1 MHATITSKG
10 QVTIPA
16 AIREKFG
23 LKAHDKVDF
32 VIDGDE
38 VRMTR
43 VKTLR
48 DFKGAVPARPGT
60 DVEAELEAAKA
71 HVARKVVEGMS

>member
-1 MHATITSKG
+1 MYATITSKG

-23 LKAHDKVDF
+23 LKAHDRVDF

-38 VRMTR
+38 VKMKR
-43 VKTLR
+43 VQTLR
-48 DFKGAVPARPGT
+48 DFRGAVPARPGA
-60 DVEAELEAAKA
+60 DEQAELKAAKA
-71 HVARKVVEGMS
+71 HVVRQVIEGMS

>member
-16 AIREKFG
+16 AIRERFG

-48 DFKGAVPARPGT
+48 DFRGAVPPRPGT
-60 DVEAELEAAKA
+60 DAGGELEAAKA
-71 HVARKVVEGMS
+71 HVARKVIEGMS